1 MFMTRFVQFTK
12 KPSQTFSPLWY
23 SLQEPHCCWI
33 NLLEY
38 GNLSRCVLVLLI
50 SPKKKKKKSHL
61 APIEVTTIF
70 FPVEFIQILR
80 VRVMLPSKIWAI
92 AQLLGSF
99 LQAGQNQEVENLN
112 ISHSMFWGT
121 YGVLLSPPFPQE
133 L

>member
-50 SPKKKKKKSHL
+50 SPKKKKKKITFGSNRGNYNFLSCRVYTDFKSKSH
-61 APIEVTTIF
+61 AT
-70 FPVEFIQILR
+70 
-80 VRVMLPSKIWAI
+80 K
-92 AQLLGSF
+92 
-99 LQAGQNQEVENLN
+99 
-112 ISHSMFWGT
+112 
-121 YGVLLSPPFPQE
+121 
-133 L
+133 